1 MAAVI
6 VPRLAWLLPGPIL
19 DPPTFSGFGAPVA
32 TLLAR
37 RGFGTQKE
45 LARFLEAGTATM
57 HPIALMADAEAA
69 LDRIERAIA
78 EGDRIAIWGDY
89 DADGISA
96 IAVWVIGLRALG
108 VEPERYV
115 PSRWS
120 EGYGLSRA
128 GLEAL
133 AQRGVRL
140 VITCDCG
147 IANVTEVE
155 IARSL
160 GLEVIVT
167 DHHLPGPML
176 PRATAV
182 VDPHRADCAYPDQD
196 LTGAGLAYKL
206 ATALLARRGLW
217 VADLAGVAAIGTV
230 ADLAPMTGES
240 RAIVRAG
247 LEELAASGRAGLR
260 ALLARSASDPAHP
273 TARDLGF
280 SIAPRINAAGR
291 IAEAELAL
299 QLLVSNDPEEAA
311 RLADE
316 LDAVHVRRREL
327 TGTALEEARALA
339 DGQAGDGPL
348 LLRQDAWA
356 PGLIGLVAG
365 RLADQLARPVGVV
378 CAVGEELRGSVRAP
392 TDFHV
397 AAALEACAGLL
408 TKRGGHAAAGGFS
421 LLEVNWPAFADAFGT
436 LPRPYPP
443 GRAVHAERVGQLV
456 IDLVLPSSR
465 LDWSLAAQLERLLP
479 YGPGNVEPVLA
490 VTGMRVAEARRI
502 GASEAHIG
510 FRMRKGLEAF
520 DAVAFGAPAERQ
532 LPATGDAIDLV
543 GTLERDSFQGIERLR
558 LRVVD
563 YAHSQASPLLARRLA
578 GSTPAALELAA
589 AG

>member
-37 RGFGTQKE
+37 RGFGTQEE

-206 ATALLARRGLW
+206 ATALLSCRGLS

-291 IAEAELAL
+291 IAEA
-299 QLLVSNDPEEAA
+299 
-311 RLADE
+311 
-316 LDAVHVRRREL
+316 
-327 TGTALEEARALA
+327 RALA
-339 DGQAGDGPL
+339 DGQAGDGTL

-421 LLEVNWPAFADAFGT
+421 LLEANWPAFAAAFGT

-443 GRAVHAERVGQLV
+443 GQAAHAERAGELV

-465 LDWSLAAQLERLLP
+465 LDWSLAAQLERLLRREGDKGTTSCSLLLLPSRGSSSPFAVSLSPCPLVP
-479 YGPGNVEPVLA
+479 YFLPLAPDGTTPPTSPVRANSL
-490 VTGMRVAEARRI
+490 
-502 GASEAHIG
+502 
-510 FRMRKGLEAF
+510 
-520 DAVAFGAPAERQ
+520 
-532 LPATGDAIDLV
+532 
-543 GTLERDSFQGIERLR
+543 
-558 LRVVD
+558 
-563 YAHSQASPLLARRLA
+563 
-578 GSTPAALELAA
+578 
-589 AG
+589 

>member
-6 VPRLAWLLPGPIL
+6 VPRLEWLLPEPIL
-19 DPPTFSGFGAPVA
+19 DPPTFPGFAAPVA

-37 RGFGTQKE
+37 RGFRTQDD
-45 LARFLEAGTATM
+45 LVRFLGAGTATM
-57 HPIALMADAEAA
+57 HPISLMTDAEAA
-69 LDRIERAIA
+69 LDRIERAIV

-120 EGYGLSRA
+120 EGYGLSRS

-147 IANVTEVE
+147 IANVAEVE

-176 PRATAV
+176 PRAAAV
-182 VDPHRADCAYPDQD
+182 VDPHRADCAYPDPD

-206 ATALLARRGLW
+206 ATALLARRGLA

-240 RAIVRAG
+240 RAIVRVG
-247 LEELAASGRAGLR
+247 LEELAASTRAGLR

-273 TARDLGF
+273 TARDLGY

-299 QLLVSNDPEEAA
+299 QLLVADDPEEAA

-316 LDAVHVRRREL
+316 LEVVHARRREL

-339 DGQAGDGPL
+339 NGEADGDGPL
-348 LLRQDAWA
+348 LLRKDAWA
-356 PGLIGLVAG
+356 PGLIGLIAG

-378 CAVGEELRGSVRAP
+378 CAVGDELRGSVRASA
-392 TDFHV
+392 DFHV

-421 LLEVNWPAFADAFGT
+421 LLEGNWPAFAAAFGT

-443 GRAVHAERVGQLV
+443 GRAPNADRGGQLV

-465 LDWSLAAQLERLLP
+465 LDWSLAAQLRRLVP
-479 YGPGNVEPVLA
+479 YGPGNVEPLLA
-490 VTGMRVAEARRI
+490 VTGMRVAEARRV
-502 GASEAHIG
+502 GATEAHIA

-520 DAVAFGAPAERQ
+520 DAVAFGAPAERS
-532 LPATGDAIDLV
+532 LPEPGDGVDLV
-543 GTLERDSFQGIERLR
+543 GTLEQDTFQGIDRLR

-563 YAHSQASPLLARRLA
+563 YAHSQVSPLLARRQA
-578 GSTPAALELAA
+578 RPARVTELVA